1 MNKFEKKIICK
12 FTITKIYHTFIA
24 SYSLIIKEH
33 GVHYYF
39 NFYLDCR
46 CDPKEMSLF
55 EGSWW
60 IVQTQKQKWN

>member
-55 EGSWW
+55 EGS
-60 IVQTQKQKWN
+60 